1 MKTNT
6 IEYKVFQ
13 DNYNGM
19 QNEIFSV
26 SVNNKLVYDRD
37 YGSLTKSVEEYIEDY
52 KKWESAPTIAMR
64 NADVYDAVN
73 NALKCLESFRSNIDG
88 ETINYIVKQMGY
100 EANLKNWKKEF
111 EMEDKMRLLF
121 DVYYRECQNRRIEYT
136 ACRENIL
143 WIVMDGIELSYME
156 YEGVYQPIFMC
167 SRYSEVYGHDVY
179 YFKTYAECKKVWD
192 MDEEELTQYIKSIT
206 L

>member
-6 IEYKVFQ
+6 IEYKVLQ

-73 NALKCLESFRSNIDG
+73 DALKCLESFRSNIDG

-100 EANLKNWKKEF
+100 ESNLKDWQNEVKLTDDINSLRHYIDTLEHRLKMVDEDCKAVRSFISANALEIFHKPSTQCSEAISHLNNIEIACDLDSDEALTWK
-111 EMEDKMRLLF
+111 
-121 DVYYRECQNRRIEYT
+121 
-136 ACRENIL
+136 
-143 WIVMDGIELSYME
+143 SY
-156 YEGVYQPIFMC
+156 
-167 SRYSEVYGHDVY
+167 SN
-179 YFKTYAECKKVWD
+179 K
-192 MDEEELTQYIKSIT
+192 
-206 L
+206 